1 MTLPGSAA
9 STAEETTFH
18 QILARQVSR
27 YPRLEIQDLYKLT
40 YQAAM
45 GAEHAVPDVA
55 AAQDWLERELSQLD
69 AGPQEPIVE
78 TISPDGRMARVHLR
92 PYVAAGGDP
101 AALLT
106 AFVRTAHEHR
116 GTWEQ
121 LRRYW
126 SYAVRLAAMGG
137 LPFNQ
142 TDLLSFWA
150 DVEAQG
156 FPVAHHSA
164 GYRAAYKPAYRV
176 IRREFLL
183 WPSGS

>member
-1 MTLPGSAA
+1 LTTTPPVSAESA
-9 STAEETTFH
+9 AEETAFQ

-55 AAQDWLERELSQLD
+55 AAQDWLERELSQLG
-69 AGPQEPIVE
+69 AGPQEPVVD
-78 TISPDGRMARVHLR
+78 TISPDGHMARLHLR

-101 AALLT
+101 SALLT
-106 AFVRTAHEHR
+106 AFVRTANEHR
-116 GTWEQ
+116 GTREQ

-126 SYAVRLAAMGG
+126 SYAVHLAAMGG

-150 DVEAQG
+150 DVEAKG
-156 FPVAHHSA
+156 FPIVHHSA

-183 WPSGS
+183 W

>member
-9 STAEETTFH
+9 SAAEETAFH
-18 QILARQVSR
+18 QILAHQVTR

-45 GAEHAVPDVA
+45 GAEHAVQDIVA
-55 AAQDWLERELSQLD
+55 ARDWLERELSQLGD
-69 AGPQEPIVE
+69 GPEEPVVD
-78 TISPDGRMARVHLR
+78 TISADGRIARLHLR

-101 AALLT
+101 SALLT
-106 AFVRTAHEHR
+106 AFVRTANEHR
-116 GTWEQ
+116 GIWEQ

-150 DVEAQG
+150 DVEAKG
-156 FPVAHHSA
+156 FPVVHHSA
-164 GYRAAYKPAYRV
+164 EYRAAYKPAYRV